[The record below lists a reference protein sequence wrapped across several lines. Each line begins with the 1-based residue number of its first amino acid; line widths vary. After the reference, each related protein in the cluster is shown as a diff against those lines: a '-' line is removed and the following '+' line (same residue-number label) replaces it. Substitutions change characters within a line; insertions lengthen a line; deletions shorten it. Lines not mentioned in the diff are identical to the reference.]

1 MSSSVEKRVPLPYEI
16 HPKLRDFRTFLCMV
30 WQHLNLPQPT
40 PVQLDIAEWLQTGP
54 RRKVTE
60 ALRGVGKS
68 WITSTYVIWRL
79 YLDPQLNFLVVSA
92 SKERADSFSTFTLR
106 LINEIPL
113 LAPLIPKM
121 NQRCSMIAF
130 DVAPAE
136 PDHAPSVKSIGIF
149 GQMTGSRADE
159 IIVDDVEVSN
169 NSDTQLKR
177 DKLSE
182 VIKEF
187 EAILKPGG
195 KITYLGTPQTE
206 MSIYNILPERGYEI
220 RLWPARYPDDKD
232 YKCDRT
238 RLSPMLEYK
247 LSRDHTLAGKPTDP
261 DRFDDKDL
269 REREASYAKSGFALQ
284 YMLDTSL
291 SDADKYPL
299 KIRDLII
306 YDTSSDVAP
315 EKIVWSSD
323 PRYIVQ
329 DLYNCA
335 LAGDHFYRHLWLA
348 EKLLPYQSSVM
359 AIDPSGRGKHVHA
372 STLKHPS
379 NCWELLLGQSAAKLS

>member
-1 MSSSVEKRVPLPYEI
+1 MTEPYEI
-16 HPKLRDFRTFLCMV
+16 HEKLRDFRTFLCMV
-30 WQHLNLPQPT
+30 WLHLNLPEPT
-40 PVQLDIAEWLQTGP
+40 PVQIDIARWLQHGP
-54 RRKVTE
+54 RRKVLE
-60 ALRGVGKS
+60 AFRGIGKS
-68 WITSTYVIWRL
+68 WITSAYVVWRL

-106 LINEIPL
+106 LINEIPV
-113 LAPLIPKM
+113 LAPLIPKA

-159 IIVDDVEVSN
+159 IIADDIEVSN

-177 DKLSE
+177 DKLAE

-195 KITYLGTPQTE
+195 AITYLGTPQTE
-206 MSIYNILPERGYEI
+206 MSIYNILPERGYQI
-220 RLWPARYPDDKD
+220 RVWPARYPDDND
-232 YKCDRT
+232 DKCDLT
-238 RLSPMLEYK
+238 RLAPTIEQA
-247 LSRDHTLAGKPTDP
+247 LSLDPTLAGKPTDP
-261 DRFDDKDL
+261 QRFDEKEL

-299 KIRDLII
+299 KIKDLIVYETTPDI
-306 YDTSSDVAP
+306 AP

-323 PRYIVQ
+323 P
-329 DLYNCA
+329 
-335 LAGDHFYRHLWLA
+335 
-348 EKLLPYQSSVM
+348 
-359 AIDPSGRGKHVHA
+359 
-372 STLKHPS
+372 
-379 NCWELLLGQSAAKLS
+379 